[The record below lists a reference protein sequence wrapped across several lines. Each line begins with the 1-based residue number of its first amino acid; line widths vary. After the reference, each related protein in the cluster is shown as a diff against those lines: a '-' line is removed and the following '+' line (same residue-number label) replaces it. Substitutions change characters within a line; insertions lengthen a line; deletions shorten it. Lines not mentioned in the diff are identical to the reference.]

1 MYTLRQNALFTDEIE
16 LQKNDGTS
24 EILKIK
30 IDIRPELVKKYRELQ
45 VRFVDLQKRSN
56 SNPGDLKIV
65 EDIGKVVVDVF
76 CLLFGDEN
84 AKKSLNFI
92 PMIFSRWP
100 TIFSRMFKTFSYLN
114 FKRLPVKENKH
125 LSGERGNETVF
136 PSEKRVKYKLVP
148 VRLNTSFRT
157 VLKCYQVFS
166 DTLLTDFE
174 KAEAC
179 LWLLV
184 KSKLFL
190 KILKPDKKRLFLI

>member
-65 EDIGKVVVDVF
+65 EDIGCSAF
-76 CLLFGDEN
+76 YSG
-84 AKKSLNFI
+84 KKTLKKLLNFI

-100 TIFSRMFKTFSYLN
+100 TIFSRMFKTFSRLN
-114 FKRLPVKENKH
+114 FRRLPVKENKH

-136 PSEKRVKYKLVP
+136 PSEKEG
-148 VRLNTSFRT
+148 
-157 VLKCYQVFS
+157 Q
-166 DTLLTDFE
+166 
-174 KAEAC
+174 
-179 LWLLV
+179 
-184 KSKLFL
+184 
-190 KILKPDKKRLFLI
+190 I